1 MKCPRCNI
9 DLKLEKYR
17 GIEVD
22 RCSSCDGMWLDHP
35 ELGEL
40 EDKVFDEGQ
49 VKGTMKF
56 TSDGSDLLC
65 PTCGKHMHW
74 FRYRHYDLEL
84 DFCEEEHG
92 FWLDKGEEKRVLE
105 IMEQRGKDLR
115 RSAGAEVEWSKFLS
129 NINSRSFLDKVK
141 DLFRGG

>member
-9 DLKLEKYR
+9 ALKLEKYR

-22 RCSSCDGMWLDHP
+22 KCSGCEGMWLDHP

-40 EDKVFDEGQ
+40 EDKVFDEGL
-49 VKGTMKF
+49 VKGTMRF
-56 TSDGSDLLC
+56 TSNSGDLLC

-74 FRYRHYDLEL
+74 FRYRHYNLEL

-105 IMEQRGKDLR
+105 IMEQRSKDLK
-115 RSAGAEVEWSKFLS
+115 RSASAEVEWNKFLS
-129 NINSRSFLDKVK
+129 NINSKSFLDKVK
-141 DLFRGG
+141 DLFRG

>member
-9 DLKLEKYR
+9 ALKLEKYR

-22 RCSSCDGMWLDHP
+22 KCSGCEGMWLDHP

-40 EDKVFDEGQ
+40 EDKVFDEGL
-49 VKGTMKF
+49 VKGTMRF
-56 TSDGSDLLC
+56 TSNSGDLLC

-74 FRYRHYDLEL
+74 FRYRHYNLEL

-92 FWLDKGEEKRVLE
+92 FWLDKGEERRVLE
-105 IMEQRGKDLR
+105 IMEQRGKDLK
-115 RSAGAEVEWSKFLS
+115 RSASAEVEWNKFLS
-129 NINSRSFLDKVK
+129 NINSKSFLDKVK
-141 DLFRGG
+141 DLFRG

>member
-9 DLKLEKYR
+9 ALKLEKYR

-22 RCSSCDGMWLDHP
+22 KCSGCEGMWLDHP

-40 EDKVFDEGQ
+40 EDKVFDEGL
-49 VKGTMKF
+49 VKGTMRF
-56 TSDGSDLLC
+56 TSNSGDLLC

-74 FRYRHYDLEL
+74 FRYRHYNLEL

-92 FWLDKGEEKRVLE
+92 FWLDKGEERRVLE
-105 IMEQRGKDLR
+105 IMEQRGKDLK
-115 RSAGAEVEWSKFLS
+115 RSASAEVQWNKFLS
-129 NINSRSFLDKVK
+129 NINSKSFLDKVK
-141 DLFRGG
+141 DLFRG